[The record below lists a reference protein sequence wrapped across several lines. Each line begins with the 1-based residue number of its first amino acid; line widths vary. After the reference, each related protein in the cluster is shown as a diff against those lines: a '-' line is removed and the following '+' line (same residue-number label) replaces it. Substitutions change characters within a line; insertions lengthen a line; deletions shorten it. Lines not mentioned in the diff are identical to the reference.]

1 MKIAVSGKGGVG
13 KTSVSASLAKL
24 FAREGRRV
32 YAVDADPDA
41 SLGLALGI
49 PDDIL
54 AKVIPLIDMEEVIKA
69 KSAGGGLLY
78 SLNPDVDDILDEY
91 SISVGNIRFLRM
103 GAIKPGGSACY
114 CRENAFL
121 FSVVDSLI
129 LDKDDVVILD
139 MGAGIEHLTR
149 GTSKGMDLMIVV
161 TEPSKTSVQTA
172 RVVMQLAKDLGIEV
186 TKVIANKIHAPKEE
200 AFIQAQFT
208 AEELLGVIRFDDELL
223 DVALG
228 NETDILTGVFKAS
241 MEEIFERVVNQWK
254 DKQ

>member
-1 MKIAVSGKGGVG
+1 MVKIAVSGKGGVG

-49 PDDIL
+49 PDDVL
-54 AKVIPLIDMEEVIKA
+54 AKVIPLIDMEEVIK
-69 KSAGGGLLY
+69 KKNSGGGLFY
-78 SLNPDVDDILDEY
+78 SLNPEVDDILDEY

-103 GAIKPGGSACY
+103 GAVKPGGSACY
-114 CRENAFL
+114 CRENSFL
-121 FSVVDSLI
+121 FSVIDALI

-149 GTSKGMDLMIVV
+149 GTSKGVDLMIVV

-186 TKVIANKIHAPKEE
+186 TKIIANKIRSPKEE
-200 AFIQAQFT
+200 AFIQEQFT
-208 AEELLGVIRFDDELL
+208 AQELLGVIRFDDDLL

-228 NETDILTGVFKAS
+228 NETDILTGAFKVT
-241 MEEIFERVVNQWK
+241 MEEIYLRLSANSK
-254 DKQ
+254 P

>member
-1 MKIAVSGKGGVG
+1 LKIAVSGKGGVG

-54 AKVIPLIDMEEVIKA
+54 AKVIPLIDMEDVIKE

-78 SLNPDVDDILDEY
+78 TLNPDVDDILDEY

-114 CRENAFL
+114 CRENSFL

-228 NETDILTGVFKAS
+228 NETDILTGAFKAS
-241 MEEIFERVVNQWK
+241 MEEIFERVVKQWK